1 MITLIKYAPSY
12 PSRRIHESPSQVYQV
27 PAPYTG
33 AISGVAGS
41 GGAVVALDDP
51 YLLLF
56 TPALTPAS
64 LVGKTAVEVL
74 AELDKAASVSN
85 APLATRWP

>member
-1 MITLIKYAPSY
+1 M
-12 PSRRIHESPSQVYQV
+12 
-27 PAPYTG
+27 
-33 AISGVAGS
+33 AGS